1 MATPC
6 EPTTLSWLNLPPQ
19 GLGLDEARNLEDTDL
34 WESWLGELKF
44 FLS

>member
-1 MATPC
+1 MATLYDT
-6 EPTTLSWLNLPPQ
+6 TTLLWLNLSSQ
-19 GLGLDEARNLEDTDL
+19 GLGLGEARNLEGSDL